1 MNVAAIIAEYAA
13 ASCDTASAFRR
24 YQAFCQDVRDA
35 RRRNDAEGE
44 AESEVCMNDA
54 WAEYQYCLGIEYGLQ
69 YALKAL
75 GEL

>member
-1 MNVAAIIAEYAA
+1 MTITAIIAEYNAA
-13 ASCDTASAFRR
+13 CCDTASAHRR
-24 YQAFCQDVRDA
+24 YLAFCQDVRDA

-44 AESEVCMNDA
+44 AEFEACMDDA